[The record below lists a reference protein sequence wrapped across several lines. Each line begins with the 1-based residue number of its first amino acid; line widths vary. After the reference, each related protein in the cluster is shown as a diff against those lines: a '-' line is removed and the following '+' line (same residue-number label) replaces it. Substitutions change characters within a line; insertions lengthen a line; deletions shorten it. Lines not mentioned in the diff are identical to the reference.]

1 MARIGE
7 RFLVKKYQNGRV
19 IFFFNFCFARAFS
32 ILPFFAAVFENRT
45 TPGISAGGR
54 R

>member
-1 MARIGE
+1 MARTE
-7 RFLVKKYQNGRV
+7 RCFLVKKYQNSRV

-32 ILPFFAAVFENRT
+32 ILPFFAAVFENRK